1 MTVHIDTILI
11 ELSEICGEASALL
24 ISTPLMSSVKTR
36 LKKDAILRG
45 LVQQIQQRL
54 HICGAVFRP
63 AVPTRLTWGKVK
75 AVAWN
80 IERGK
85 NFEGLVYAL
94 NHHDDLKNADLY
106 FLTEVDWGMARSHN
120 RNVAAD
126 LGKALGLYA
135 YFAPSY
141 FNLTTGHGSEKFIH
155 KPNTFGLH
163 GKAIL
168 SRVPLENLRVSA
180 MTNATNKLKSKE
192 VRVGQKR
199 SLIGDLPVAGG
210 RLTIACVHLD
220 AFSSPRMRA
229 IQFQE
234 AIAPLQN
241 SSSRQPTLIAGDWN
255 TNTMNSTSGR
265 TLFLSVLRQL
275 LSPGPSRMISGHHAF
290 PQKKFDRPLFEALK
304 KLDLEYED
312 FNEKGVGTF
321 DLVSDDM
328 ELGQMAKDQ
337 FPEWILR
344 WINRL
349 VTKSGGLFSLKLD
362 WFAARGIQPI
372 AKKVVRLKP
381 GVDFPEKIGRP
392 SDHHP
397 ILLTFETQEPLGQ

>member
-1 MTVHIDTILI
+1 MSLNTLD
-11 ELSEICGEASALL
+11 ELEIVCRKACERLAEVPLTGPARPRLRRDKDLKLL
-24 ISTPLMSSVKTR
+24 A
-36 LKKDAILRG
+36 DEILR
-45 LVQQIQQRL
+45 RL
-54 HICGAVFRP
+54 HTCGPLNSSATSP
-63 AVPTRLTWGKVK
+63 AKPKSGPIK

-85 NFEGLVYAL
+85 RFESLLEAL
-94 NHHDDLKNADLY
+94 TANEDLRNADLY
-106 FLTEVDWGMARSHN
+106 FLTEVDWGMARSGN

-126 LGKALGLYA
+126 LGKALGLHA

-141 FNLTTGHGSEKFIH
+141 FNLTPGHGSERYILE
-155 KPNTFGLH
+155 PNTVGLH

-168 SRVPLENLRVSA
+168 SRQPLENLRVSA
-180 MTNATNKLKSKE
+180 ITNATNKLKSKE
-192 VRVGQKR
+192 VRLGQKR
-199 SLIGDLPVAGG
+199 SLIADLPIESGKLEV
-210 RLTIACVHLD
+210 ACVHLD

-229 IQFQE
+229 YQFQE
-234 AIAPLQN
+234 AITPLLN
-241 SSSRQPTLIAGDWN
+241 GSSRGPALIAGDWN
-255 TNTMNSTSGR
+255 TNTMNSSSGR

-290 PQKKFDRPLFEALK
+290 PQKKFDRPLFVALK

-312 FNEKGVGTF
+312 FNETGVGTF

-381 GVDFPEKIGRP
+381 GSDFPEKVGRP

-397 ILLTFETQEPLGQ
+397 ILLTFETPELLGQ